1 MIAAFMVILLI
12 NEIVSRLTAAKND
25 KRLTENEKLLNS

>member
-1 MIAAFMVILLI
+1 MIAAFMVILLV

-25 KRLTENEKLLNS
+25 KRLTEK

>member
-25 KRLTENEKLLNS
+25 KRLTEK

>member
-1 MIAAFMVILLI
+1 MIAAFMDILLI

-25 KRLTENEKLLNS
+25 KRLTEK